1 MQPATWSA
9 TDRTV
14 AKSGHRRRLSKA
26 LCGIGIRGALSMP
39 SGEIFL
45 KNIGV
50 LIAIRELDKTSCHH
64 QTTSHHFTSISHH
77 FTSLARLYIY
87 IYIYIYIYTCIYIY
101 IYIRSTSVSSPRVIF
116 AGPSM
121 WSRSLPNQIDHSE
134 ERMQPLL
141 ARHHHT
147 FGDRLSMAFFGI
159 WCTDHI
165 YIICLRGFDMTFL
178 TSDIIQ
184 HHRYS

>member
-1 MQPATWSA
+1 MWNRNQ
-9 TDRTV
+9 
-14 AKSGHRRRLSKA
+14 RRSLHA
-26 LCGIGIRGALSMP
+26 LWRDLFEEHWCVDCNSRIRQNVLPP
-39 SGEIFL
+39 S
-45 KNIGV
+45 N
-50 LIAIRELDKTSCHH
+50 
-64 QTTSHHFTSISHH
+64 HFTSFHVN
-77 FTSLARLYIY
+77 FTSFHITCKTLYIY
-87 IYIYIYIYTCIYIY
+87 IYTYIYIYIHIY

-165 YIICLRGFDMTFL
+165 YIYNMSSRLRHDIFNIRHHT
-178 TSDIIQ
+178 TS
-184 HHRYS
+184 